1 MRRRNAGASGRW
13 RKSRGGKNNKARKTA
28 TDSSGR
34 KLHLTEEKRRVKGQM
49 RTVYVVSGF
58 AKGKKEY
65 YNAQNAYD
73 RMARWEGDA
82 GFKSKRYD
90 REDSDWRK
98 EREAAR
104 KSKVGRKKKST
115 REVKTFGKKVTSGK
129 KPSAFAE
136 AGESLRRLGYTGK
149 LGIKSLDSLAK
160 RKKKIKALRA
170 KGRTMKAYE
179 GVARANP
186 RRRAAGAQMHYARR
200 RNALYVPKRRNPE
213 EILDMYLSEEDLY

>member
-13 RKSRGGKNNKARKTA
+13 RKYKGGKNNKARKTA

-90 REDSDWRK
+90 REDTKWRK

-104 KSKVGRKKKST
+104 KSKVGRKKKGS
-115 REVKTFGKKVTSGK
+115 GKKRTSGK
-129 KPSAFAE
+129 KPSAYAQ
-136 AGESLRRLGYTGK
+136 AGITLRRLGYTGK
-149 LGIKSLDSLAK
+149 LTVKSLDSLAK
-160 RKKKIKALRA
+160 RKKKIKSLRA

-186 RRRAAGAQMHYARR
+186 RRRHAGAQFHTRR
-200 RNALYVPKRRNPE
+200 RNALSIRRNPE
-213 EILDMYLSEEDLY
+213 EILDMYLAEEDLY